1 MIMRWGKFANKS
13 YLVLYFFFTV
23 IFHQIS
29 SDRERIQHQES
40 RIQELESDLTKLEA
54 ELRAQAAAHEMASHR
69 VREGDAQLHASY
81 TSVLN
86 KLVSICGDW
95 VHLCMCGS

>member
-1 MIMRWGKFANKS
+1 MQIKVIW
-13 YLVLYFFFTV
+13 FF
-23 IFHQIS
+23 IFFHCYQIS

-95 VHLCMCGS
+95 VHLCLCGP